1 MKHRWSACLDV
12 PLVTA
17 FDAQTRSGGQLL
29 FHLCQLLLFSRS
41 FGTPWTVARQAPL
54 SVGFPRREYWSGLPF
69 PPLGDL
75 SEPGMEPL
83 SLVLPALGGGSFTTV
98 QPMKLPCLSHSFPT
112 ALRTFPHMYI
122 LHFLLHLKFVK
133 RVDLT
138 CSYHNLKKNKKQRTL
153 LSFSLACC

>member
-54 SVGFPRREYWSGLPF
+54 SVGFPRREHWSGLPF
-69 PPLGDL
+69 R
-75 SEPGMEPL
+75 SPGHLPNPGIEHK
-83 SLVLPALGGGSFTTV
+83 SSASPALADRFFTTESPGKPGRSPLHQNQDCV
-98 QPMKLPCLSHSFPT
+98 WNPIGCQGPERTSHRPGGLSAGPT
-112 ALRTFPHMYI
+112 PI
-122 LHFLLHLKFVK
+122 SWLLN
-133 RVDLT
+133 
-138 CSYHNLKKNKKQRTL
+138 S
-153 LSFSLACC
+153 